1 MALRM
6 TSPPV
11 GTAYHAVH
19 LPHDPARD
27 MVWRVVA
34 DHLRRWI
41 PADARVLEIGAG
53 YCQWINAVR
62 GRRRV
67 AVDSWPEFGR
77 FAAPGVEAHVLDAA
91 TALPTLGAGEFD
103 AVLASNV
110 LEHFPPDTASTVVR
124 DVAGLLAPGGRF
136 IIVQPN
142 FRFAYRAYFDDYTHR
157 SIFTHVSLANLLRT
171 HGFAIDVCKPRFLP
185 YSMRETRLPIRPWIV
200 RAYLRSPVKPMAGQ
214 MLIVA
219 RKT

>member
-1 MALRM
+1 M
-6 TSPPV
+6 
-11 GTAYHAVH
+11 
-19 LPHDPARD
+19 
-27 MVWRVVA
+27 
-34 DHLRRWI
+34 
-41 PADARVLEIGAG
+41 
-53 YCQWINAVR
+53 
-62 GRRRV
+62 
-67 AVDSWPEFGR
+67 
-77 FAAPGVEAHVLDAA
+77 EAHVLDAA

-110 LEHFPPDTASTVVR
+110 LEHFPSDTTSTVVR

-185 YSMRETRLPIRPWIV
+185 YSMRETRLPIRPMVDEIV
-200 RAYLRSPVKPMAGQ
+200 VVDNNSRYGTATEARATTSSTWCA
-214 MLIVA
+214 A
-219 RKT
+219 REPPGN